1 VEKQMKSIIVIAVL
15 ALMLPAAVFSQQSG
29 YDAEILKQARQIYN
43 EIMSP
48 YCPGK
53 TLSNCSSGAAELL
66 RVNIRERLAEGDAP
80 EMIMASLVEEF
91 GESVLASP
99 PNEGVGRLAWATPF
113 VALTFGLLVIVF
125 VVRRYVRK
133 PKSIVATSEPDPGVR
148 ARVEE
153 ELKTHQG

>member
-1 VEKQMKSIIVIAVL
+1 MKSIIIITVL

-29 YDAEILKQARQIYN
+29 YDADLLKQARQIYN

-66 RVNIRERLAEGDAP
+66 RVNIRERLAEGEPP

-91 GESVLASP
+91 GESVRASP
-99 PNEGVGRLAWATPF
+99 PNEGVGRLAWVTPF
-113 VALTFGLLVIVF
+113 VALTFGLLVILI
-125 VVRRYVRK
+125 VVRRYLGHKK
-133 PKSIVATSEPDPGVR
+133 PGTQKSDPDPGLR

>member
-1 VEKQMKSIIVIAVL
+1 MKSTIVIAVL
-15 ALMLPAAVFSQQSG
+15 ALMLPAAVFGQQSG

-43 EIMSP
+43 QIMSP

-66 RVNIRERLAEGDAP
+66 RINIRERLAEGEQPDD
-80 EMIMASLVEEF
+80 IVASLVEEF

-99 PNEGVGRLAWATPF
+99 PNEGVGRLAWVTPF
-113 VALTFGLLVIVF
+113 VVIAFGLIVILI
-125 VVRRYVRK
+125 VVRRYLGQTK
-133 PKSIVATSEPDPGVR
+133 PVVKKSEPDPGLR